1 MFDPERKFL
10 SYLHV
15 KLLVQVTK
23 GFSCLT
29 RLTCREIYADVT
41 DVPSNAN
48 FVSCTRADMH
58 RNSSLNYIIKLQL
71 NN

>member
-29 RLTCREIYADVT
+29 RLTCREIYTDVT
-41 DVPSNAN
+41 DVHLMLIS
-48 FVSCTRADMH
+48 FRAPDMH
-58 RNSSLNYIIKLQL
+58 RNGSLNYFIKLQL